1 MQTRNILS
9 LLLSAGILLT
19 GCDRGQQFHV
29 SGSISEAADS
39 TLYLEAITLDG
50 IVRLDSTRLK
60 ADGLFS
66 FKADAPSN
74 PEFYA
79 LRIGSHRIHFSI
91 DSTESVVFSASLP
104 TMSTNYTVEGSDNCQ
119 KIKEISLEQ
128 SRLQSQIIALERSSG
143 MYPGD
148 VVDSINRLIAA
159 YKEHMA
165 IDYIVKEPMKAYA
178 YYAVCQSISDLGG
191 SYQVFN
197 PLTDRNDV
205 KCYAAV
211 ATAWD
216 GLYPDAERT
225 IQLCNMTIKG
235 MSNTTPPTQRVI
247 EIADSLV
254 QEASLIDV
262 KLPDISGNIRTLTE
276 LKGQV
281 VMLDFTVY
289 GAQESPERTRHMRE
303 LYDRFHAQGF
313 EIYQVSLDADMHYWK
328 TACEHL
334 PWICVHEQNG
344 TASNMYRVANLPTFF
359 LINRDNEV
367 VLRSSMIKTT
377 VEEEIRKLL

>member
-128 SRLQSQIIALERSSG
+128 SRLQSRIIALERSSG

-289 GAQESPERTRHMRE
+289 SAQESPERTRHMRE

-313 EIYQVSLDADMHYWK
+313 EIYQVSLDADTHYWK

-334 PWICVHEQNG
+334 PWICVHEQDG
-344 TASNMYRVANLPTFF
+344 TASNMYRVTNLPTFF

-367 VLRSSMIKTT
+367 VLRSNMIKTT
-377 VEEEIRKLL
+377 VEEEIQKLL

>member
-1 MQTRNILS
+1 M

>member
-191 SYQVFN
+191 SYQLFN

-289 GAQESPERTRHMRE
+289 SAQESPERTRHMRE

-313 EIYQVSLDADMHYWK
+313 EIYQVSLDADTHYWK

-344 TASNMYRVANLPTFF
+344 TASNMYRVTNLPTFF

-367 VLRSSMIKTT
+367 VLRSNMIKTT

>member
-1 MQTRNILS
+1 MQTRNILL

-191 SYQVFN
+191 SYQLFN

-313 EIYQVSLDADMHYWK
+313 EIYQVSLDADTHYWK

-334 PWICVHEQNG
+334 PWICVHEQDG
-344 TASNMYRVANLPTFF
+344 TASNMYRVTNLPTFF

-367 VLRSSMIKTT
+367 VLRSNMIKTT
-377 VEEEIRKLL
+377 VEEEIQKLL

>member
-289 GAQESPERTRHMRE
+289 SAQESPERTRHMRE

-313 EIYQVSLDADMHYWK
+313 EIYQVSLDADTHYWK

-334 PWICVHEQNG
+334 PWICVHEQDG
-344 TASNMYRVANLPTFF
+344 TASNMYRVTNLPTFF

>member
-39 TLYLEAITLDG
+39 TLYLEAIALDG

-289 GAQESPERTRHMRE
+289 SAQESPERTRHMRE

-313 EIYQVSLDADMHYWK
+313 EIYQVSLDADTHYWK

-344 TASNMYRVANLPTFF
+344 TASNMYRVTNLPTFF

>member
-9 LLLSAGILLT
+9 LILSSGILLAA
-19 GCDRGQQFHV
+19 CNRGPQFHV
-29 SGSISEAADS
+29 SGTITEAADS
-39 TLYLEAITLDG
+39 TLYLEAMTLDG

-60 ADGLFS
+60 AEGRFS
-66 FKADAPSN
+66 FKADAPTN

-79 LRIGSHRIHFSI
+79 LRIGTHRIHFSI
-91 DSTESVVFSASLP
+91 DSTESVTFSASLP

-128 SRLQSQIIALERSSG
+128 SRLQSQIIALERSTS

-148 VVDSINRLIAA
+148 VVDSINRLVAA
-159 YKEHMA
+159 YKDHMA
-165 IDYIVKEPMKAYA
+165 IDYIIKEPMKAYA
-178 YYAVCQSISDLGG
+178 YYAVCQSINDLGG

-197 PLTDRNDV
+197 PLSDRNDV

-225 IQLCNMTIKG
+225 IQICNMTIKG
-235 MSNTTPPTQRVI
+235 MGNTAPPTQRVI

-254 QEASLIDV
+254 QEASIIDV
-262 KLPDISGNIRTLTE
+262 KLPDINGNIRSLTE

-289 GAQESPERTRHMRE
+289 GAKESPERTRHMRE
-303 LYDRFHAQGF
+303 LYDRFHAQGL
-313 EIYQVSLDADMHYWK
+313 EIYQVSLDADTHYWK

-334 PWICVHEQNG
+334 PWICVHEQDG
-344 TASNMYRVANLPTFF
+344 AALNMYQVTGLPTFF

>member
-1 MQTRNILS
+1 MQTRNILL

-334 PWICVHEQNG
+334 PWICVHEQDG
-344 TASNMYRVANLPTFF
+344 TASNMYRVTNLPTFF

>member
-191 SYQVFN
+191 SYQVFH

-262 KLPDISGNIRTLTE
+262 KLPDLSGNIRTLTE

-313 EIYQVSLDADMHYWK
+313 EIYQVSLDADTHYWK

-334 PWICVHEQNG
+334 PWICVHEQDG
-344 TASNMYRVANLPTFF
+344 TASNMYRVTNLPTFF

-367 VLRSSMIKTT
+367 VLRSNMIKTT

>member
-313 EIYQVSLDADMHYWK
+313 EIYQVSLDADTHYWK

>member
-1 MQTRNILS
+1 MQTRNILL